1 MTDGEPF
8 ALPID
13 GTLDLHA
20 FSPRD
25 VKSLVDEYVTE
36 AHARGL
42 KHLRIIHGRGS
53 GVLRGIVQA
62 ALDAHPLVEAF
73 WDDADSHLGVTGARL
88 GTRDS
93 GFGARDSEDAESR

>member
-1 MTDGEPF
+1 MNVGEPF

-25 VKSLVDEYVTE
+25 VKSVVEEYVAE
-36 AHARGL
+36 AHTRGL
-42 KHLRIIHGRGS
+42 REVRIVHGRGT

-62 ALDAHPLVEAF
+62 ALEAHPLVEAF
-73 WDDADSHLGVTGARL
+73 WDDTDAHLGATGARL
-88 GTRDS
+88 G
-93 GFGARDSEDAESR
+93 ARG

>member
-1 MTDGEPF
+1 MTGGDPF
-8 ALPID
+8 SLPID

-25 VKSLVDEYVTE
+25 VKSVVQEYVTE

-42 KHLRIIHGRGS
+42 TEIRIIHGRGT

-62 ALDAHPLVEAF
+62 ALEAHPLVEAF
-73 WDDADSHLGVTGARL
+73 WDDTAAHLGATGVKL

-93 GFGARDSEDAESR
+93 GFGIRD

>member
-1 MTDGEPF
+1 MIDSEPF

-20 FSPRD
+20 FSPRE
-25 VKSLVDEYVTE
+25 VRSLVEEYVTE

-42 KHLRIIHGRGS
+42 TTVRIIHGRGS

-62 ALDAHPLVEAF
+62 ALEAHPLVEAF
-73 WDDADSHLGVTGARL
+73 WDDTASHLGVTGARL
-88 GTRDS
+88 
-93 GFGARDSEDAESR
+93 AR

>member
-1 MTDGEPF
+1 MSGGEPF

-25 VKSLVDEYVTE
+25 VRSLVEDYVTE

-42 KHLRIIHGRGS
+42 QEIRIVHGRGT

-62 ALDAHPLVEAF
+62 ALEAHPLVETF
-73 WDDADSHLGVTGARL
+73 WDDADSRLGATGARL
-88 GTRDS
+88 G
-93 GFGARDSEDAESR
+93 ARGQGIADRG

>member
-1 MTDGEPF
+1 MTDGEAF
-8 ALPID
+8 ALPIE

-25 VKSLVDEYVTE
+25 VKSVVEEYVSE

-42 KHLRIIHGRGS
+42 KEIRIVHGRGT

-62 ALDAHPLVEAF
+62 ALEAHPLVEEF
-73 WDDADSHLGVTGARL
+73 WDDTDSRLGATGARIR
-88 GTRDS
+88 G
-93 GFGARDSEDAESR
+93 

>member
-1 MTDGEPF
+1 MNGSDPF

-20 FSPRD
+20 FAPRD
-25 VKSLVDEYVTE
+25 VRSLVDEYVTE

-42 KHLRIIHGRGS
+42 GEIRVIHGRGT

-62 ALDAHPLVEAF
+62 ALEAHPLVESF
-73 WDDADSHLGVTGARL
+73 WDDADSRLGATGARI
-88 GTRDS
+88 
-93 GFGARDSEDAESR
+93 GARDSGLGTRG

>member
-1 MTDGEPF
+1 MTGGDPF

-25 VKSLVDEYVTE
+25 VKSVVQEYVTE

-42 KHLRIIHGRGS
+42 TEVRIIHGRGT
-53 GVLRGIVQA
+53 GVLRGVVQA
-62 ALDAHPLVEAF
+62 ALEAHPLVEAF
-73 WDDADSHLGVTGARL
+73 WDDTAAHLGATGVKL

-93 GFGARDSEDAESR
+93 GFGIRD